1 MIRVSSGVIHAWLC
15 LFFLALQLTGLPSE
29 PMQNV
34 LVQISPA
41 NVSDKDRSTIN
52 RSTHSVWYD
61 ANDGTIRPIQ
71 GNKAIDVN
79 DRHDSIAGNTRAST
93 PGWWKDFLQ
102 SWRDFFSL
110 LFQSW
115 QILLIVCSLGILS
128 IVGFLFFRYGLG
140 FQASNSRRTRLSDKK
155 REEVK
160 MQELP
165 FEVEQSMFGL
175 LAQAERHRA
184 MGDFSKAVIYLFS
197 HALIEM
203 DNSRCIRLERGK
215 TNRAY
220 LRELR
225 DHDNLAGFIKELV
238 SAFEYAFFGK
248 HVLSQDAFER
258 IWLQVPAFDA
268 YLKQIVSNPSPS
280 RSIKSAKVA

>member
-1 MIRVSSGVIHAWLC
+1 MIRVSTRFSLAWLC
-15 LFFLALQLTGLPSE
+15 LFFLALQPTGTSSE
-29 PMQNV
+29 PQHNMLAQT
-34 LVQISPA
+34 SPA

-52 RSTHSVWYD
+52 RSTHAVWYD
-61 ANDGTIRPIQ
+61 ANDGTVRPIQ
-71 GNKAIDVN
+71 GNKIIDVN
-79 DRHDSIAGNTRAST
+79 DRHDSIAGNARAST

-102 SWRDFFSL
+102 SWRDFFAL

-115 QILLIVCSLGILS
+115 QILLIVCSLVILS
-128 IVGFLFFRYGLG
+128 IIGFLCFRYGLI
-140 FQASNSRRTRLSDKK
+140 FQASTARTTRLSDKK
-155 REEVK
+155 REEAK
-160 MQELP
+160 MQKLP

-197 HALIEM
+197 YALIEM

-215 TNRAY
+215 TNRVY

-258 IWLQVPAFDA
+258 IWQQVPAFDA
-268 YLKQIVSNPSPS
+268 YLKQIVANPSPN
-280 RSIKSAKVA
+280 RGVKSAKVA

>member
-1 MIRVSSGVIHAWLC
+1 MIRFSIGINLAWLC
-15 LFFLALQLTGLPSE
+15 LFFLASQPMGLSSE
-29 PMQNV
+29 PPQKV
-34 LVQISPA
+34 LEQTSPA
-41 NVSDKDRSTIN
+41 HVGDKDRSTIN

-71 GNKAIDVN
+71 RNKTIDVE
-79 DRHDSIAGNTRAST
+79 DRHDSIAENTKSTT

-102 SWRDFFSL
+102 SWSDFFSL
-110 LFQSW
+110 LFRSW

-128 IVGFLFFRYGLG
+128 LIGFLVFRYGLS
-140 FQASNSRRTRLSDKK
+140 FQARNARTTRMSDKN
-155 REEVK
+155 REEAK

-165 FEVEQSMFGL
+165 FEVEQSRFGL

-203 DNSRCIRLERGK
+203 DNARCIRLERGK

-225 DHDNLAGFIKELV
+225 DHDNLTGFTDQLV
-238 SAFEYAFFGK
+238 RAFEFSFFGK
-248 HVLSQDAFER
+248 HVLSQDAFEV
-258 IWLQVPAFDA
+258 IWQQVPAFDA
-268 YLKQIVSNPSPS
+268 YLKQFISSPGPK
-280 RSIKSAKVA
+280 RSITSAKVA

>member
-1 MIRVSSGVIHAWLC
+1 MIRFSIVVNLACLC
-15 LFFLALQLTGLPSE
+15 LFFLSSQPMGHSSE
-29 PMQNV
+29 PQQNV
-34 LVQISPA
+34 LAQTSPA

-71 GNKAIDVN
+71 RSKTIDVA
-79 DRHDSIAGNTRAST
+79 DRHDSIAENTKASNR
-93 PGWWKDFLQ
+93 GWWKDFVQ
-102 SWRDFFSL
+102 SWSDFFSL
-110 LFQSW
+110 LFRSW
-115 QILLIVCSLGILS
+115 QILLIICSLGILS
-128 IVGFLFFRYGLG
+128 LIGFLFFRYGLS
-140 FQASNSRRTRLSDKK
+140 FQARNARTTRLSDKN
-155 REEVK
+155 REESK

-165 FEVEQSMFGL
+165 FEVEQSRFGL

-203 DNSRCIRLERGK
+203 DNARCIRLERGK

-225 DHDNLAGFIKELV
+225 NHDYLTGFTDQLV
-238 SAFEYAFFGK
+238 SAFEFSFFGK
-248 HVLSQDAFER
+248 HVLRQETFEV
-258 IWLQVPAFDA
+258 IWQQVPAFDA
-268 YLKQIVSNPSPS
+268 YLKQFIAVPSQN
-280 RSIKSAKVA
+280 RGMESARVV